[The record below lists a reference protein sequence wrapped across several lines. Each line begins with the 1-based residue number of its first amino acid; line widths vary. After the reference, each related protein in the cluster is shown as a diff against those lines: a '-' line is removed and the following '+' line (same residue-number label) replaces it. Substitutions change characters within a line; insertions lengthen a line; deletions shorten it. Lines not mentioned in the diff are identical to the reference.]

1 MVSGVGVV
9 APLESIRIGDRMTRQ
24 DGIEH
29 VDTLVIGG
37 GQTGLA
43 VGYHLLRQGLQ
54 FLIVDANERV
64 GDSWRNRWDSLRLFT
79 PSRFDGL
86 PGLPFSAPRHS
97 FPSKD
102 EMADYLE
109 GYAQHFDLPIR
120 HGVKV
125 DRLSRNGGRFVVTA
139 GNQELD
145 ADNVVVAMATW
156 QRPRIPLCASELDPG
171 LTQIH
176 SIDYRNPSQLQEGGV
191 LIVGAGN
198 SGAEIAVEV
207 ASHHPVFLSGPDTGH
222 IPFRVDAIAARIPNL
237 FILRFVFH
245 RVLTTSTP
253 IGRRVRAKAM
263 NTGSPLIRVKPNDLF
278 KAGVE
283 RIPRITGVE
292 GGLPQADDGRLI
304 AIKNVIWCTGYHP
317 GFSWIDLPGVGDG
330 HLDHDRGVVASQ
342 PGLYFVG
349 LHFLHALSSGQI
361 HGMVRDAKYVVEMIA
376 ARLKEQTGPAGITA
390 AGPA

>member
-1 MVSGVGVV
+1 
-9 APLESIRIGDRMTRQ
+9 MTRQ

-86 PGLPFSAPRHS
+86 PGLPFPAPRHS

-109 GYAQHFDLPIR
+109 GYAHHFDLPIR

-125 DRLSRNGGRFVVTA
+125 DRLSRDGGRFVVTA
-139 GNQELD
+139 GDQEFD

-156 QRPRIPLCASELDPG
+156 QRPRIPLYASELDPG
-171 LTQIH
+171 IIQIH
-176 SIDYRNPSQLQEGGV
+176 STDYRNPSQLQEGRV

-198 SGAEIAVEV
+198 SGAEIAVEL
-207 ASHHPVFLSGPDTGH
+207 APHHPVSLSGPDTGH
-222 IPFRVDAIAARIPNL
+222 IPFRVDAFAARIPNL

-253 IGRRVRAKAM
+253 IGRKVRSKAM
-263 NTGSPLIRVKPNDLF
+263 NTGSPLIRVKPKDLI

-292 GGLPQADDGRLI
+292 GGLPQADDGQLI
-304 AIKNVIWCTGYHP
+304 DVKNVIWCTGYHP
-317 GFSWIDLPGVGDG
+317 GFSWIELPVFVDG
-330 HLDHDRGVVASQ
+330 HLQHDRGVVASQ

-361 HGMVRDAKYVVEMIA
+361 HGMSRDAQHVVEMIA
-376 ARLKEQTGPAGITA
+376 TRPKEQAGPAGMTA
-390 AGPA
+390 ASRA